1 MEESFTTDSSLDL
14 DGFKLVDNIS
24 KGIELK
30 QEPFSI
36 NYVEGRVY
44 EGDET
49 VATYLFDNEDR
60 ENSNMLAA
68 FVKDSSPPKVA
79 FIPDT
84 RYALG
89 INRINALFINYTVLE
104 KIDPNFKG

>member
-1 MEESFTTDSSLDL
+1 M
-14 DGFKLVDNIS
+14 I
-24 KGIELK
+24 
-30 QEPFSI
+30 
-36 NYVEGRVY
+36 
-44 EGDET
+44 
-49 VATYLFDNEDR
+49 
-60 ENSNMLAA
+60 AA

-84 RYALG
+84 QYALG